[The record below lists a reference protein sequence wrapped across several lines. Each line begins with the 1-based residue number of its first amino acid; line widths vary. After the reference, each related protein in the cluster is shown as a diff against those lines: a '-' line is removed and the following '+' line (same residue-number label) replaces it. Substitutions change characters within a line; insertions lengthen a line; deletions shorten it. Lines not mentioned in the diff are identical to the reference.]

1 MDESS
6 LEAVGRETPAPGTF
20 GSDNVFWTVIECES
34 TMLEAVLS
42 MLL

>member
-1 MDESS
+1 MDGES

-20 GSDNVFWTVIECES
+20 GSDSVFWTVTVCES
-34 TMLEAVLS
+34 TVLEAVLS